1 MHPPSTE
8 VDLEPG
14 LFEAIPDPMLVSD
27 GAGRIVAVNH
37 LFEDLTGYTNDELVG
52 HPVERLMPP
61 ELHDRHIA
69 HRRNYQQIPSV
80 RLMGSGRLLEI
91 VRKDSSRIP
100 VDIGLSPVG
109 RGDELRVLAAVRD
122 ASHRMRAEQALATRA
137 TEHKVLAELAQ
148 EVLNAPDLESVL
160 ATGVRMVRAQLGAD
174 RCVAIEM
181 DGHTSGLLRAADA
194 DPATDQPIRDAGP
207 ELPQASYTLLSR
219 NPVLVRNYDTEQR
232 FNGFA
237 ELRKLGLHS
246 GVSAPIPGSR
256 APFGVLCAL
265 SSASGAFT
273 TDHLEFLNA
282 AAVILGSSVERSIAT
297 RRSHDQEQRFR
308 HLANHTQDLI
318 FSMRLEPERRV
329 EYVNPAVTS
338 VLGHNPD
345 SWYRDPMLL
354 DRLILAAGGDPS
366 PLWSR
371 RQGRTNA
378 IPVRTR
384 HGELRYLEFQV
395 SQLHDASEGALCVE
409 GIGRD
414 VTEREERNERLSR
427 QLEDERAV
435 ADELREI
442 DEMKTGFLEAVSHE
456 LRTPL
461 TVIKGL
467 AETLHEHGFRLD
479 ASERSQL
486 LERLVGASARLDTL
500 LADLLDLNRLS
511 RGVLKPRRRS
521 VELGSF
527 VEDVIEGFEV
537 FTHPIEVR
545 TEQVQA
551 QVDPVMI
558 ERVIENLVGNAAK
571 HTPEGTPITVR
582 VHTEADV
589 VAIDVSDEGP
599 GIPDELRETLF
610 APFERGPTAPA
621 HAPGSGIGLS
631 LVRRFLELHDGTVE
645 VDDHPDGGALFRLR
659 LPRESTSDV

>member
-1 MHPPSTE
+1 MPPTRGD
-8 VDLEPG
+8 VDLEPS
-14 LFEAIPDPMLVSD
+14 LFEANPDPMLVSD

-37 LFEDLTGYTNDELVG
+37 LFEDLTGYTSDELVG
-52 HPVERLMPP
+52 YPVERLLPP
-61 ELHDRHIA
+61 ELHDRHLA
-69 HRRNYQQIPSV
+69 HRRNYERTPSV

-91 VRKDSSRIP
+91 MRKDGSRIP
-100 VDIGLSPVG
+100 VDIGLSPIG
-109 RGDELRVLAAVRD
+109 RGNDLRVLAAVRD
-122 ASHRMRAEQALATRA
+122 ASHRKRAEQALATRA
-137 TEHKVLAELAQ
+137 AEHKVLAELAQ
-148 EVLNAPDLESVL
+148 EVLSARDLESVL
-160 ATGVRMVRAQLGAD
+160 ATGVRMVRAQLRAD

-181 DGHTSGLLRAADA
+181 DGHTPGLLRAADA
-194 DPATDQPIRDAGP
+194 DPATQPPIQDAGP
-207 ELPQASYTLLSR
+207 ELPQAGYTLLAR
-219 NPVLVRNYDTEQR
+219 NPVLVRDYATEQR
-232 FNGFA
+232 FNGFT
-237 ELRKLGLHS
+237 ELRELGLHS

-265 SSASGAFT
+265 SSAANAFT

-297 RRSHDQEQRFR
+297 RRSEDQELRFR

-318 FSMRLEPERRV
+318 FRVRLEPERRI

-338 VLGHNPD
+338 VLGHTPVN
-345 SWYRDPMLL
+345 WYRDPMLL

-371 RQGRTNA
+371 RQGRTAA

-384 HGELRYLEFQV
+384 RGEVRYLEFQI
-395 SQLHDASEGALCVE
+395 SQLHDATLDTFVVE

-414 VTEREERNERLSR
+414 VTEREQRNASLAQ
-427 QLEDERAV
+427 QLAIQREV

-467 AETLHEHGFRLD
+467 AETLHQHGFRLD
-479 ASERSQL
+479 ASERSQI
-486 LERLVGASARLDTL
+486 LERLVGASSRLDDL
-500 LADLLDLNRLS
+500 LSDLLDLNRLG
-511 RGVLKPRRRS
+511 RGVLTPRRRW

-527 VEDVIEGFEV
+527 VEDVIAGFEV
-537 FTHPIEVR
+537 LTHPIEVR
-545 TEQVQA
+545 TEQVRA

-571 HTPEGTPITVR
+571 HTPEGTPITIR
-582 VHTEADV
+582 VHSDDDV
-589 VAIDVSDEGP
+589 AAIDVSDEGP
-599 GIPDELRETLF
+599 GIPDELREALF

-631 LVRRFLELHDGTVE
+631 LVRRFVELHDGTVE
-645 VDDHPDGGALFRLR
+645 VDDHPGGGALFRLR
-659 LPRESTSDV
+659 LPRERTSDL